1 MRRDDWQW
9 SHGVMEKWGNEIFN
23 TPALQDS
30 NIPIMAARP
39 IRTRARSKY
48 AFALYEV
55 LLGVAIFALGVIA
68 LGRAVEN
75 CLNASTI
82 SAEENVVRQILSDR
96 MAQVQAATAVPE
108 TEKEFKIKTS
118 YGRVILTQKAAP
130 AALTE
135 PDNTL
140 ITGINLVTLTARWEH
155 AGVLQSKQIQF
166 YVYRSS

>member
-1 MRRDDWQW
+1 MRQDDWQW
-9 SHGVMEKWGNEIFN
+9 SDGVMEKWGNEIFN
-23 TPALQDS
+23 TPALQNS

-39 IRTRARSKY
+39 IRTRGRSKY

-96 MAQVQAATAVPE
+96 MAQVQAASAVPE

-155 AGVLQSKQIQF
+155 AGVPQSKQIQF

>member
-1 MRRDDWQW
+1 MRQGDPQSNDE
-9 SHGVMEKWGNEIFN
+9 GMEKWGNEIFN
-23 TPALQDS
+23 TPGPQHS
-30 NIPIMAARP
+30 NIPVMAAR
-39 IRTRARSKY
+39 RLRRRSRSRY

-55 LLGVAIFALGVIA
+55 LLGVAIFAVGVIA

-75 CLNASTI
+75 CINASTI

-96 MAQVQAATAVPE
+96 MAQVQAASAVPDA
-108 TEKEFKIKTS
+108 EKEFKVNTS
-118 YGRVILTQKAAP
+118 YGKVTLTQKAAP

-140 ITGINLVTLTARWEH
+140 ITGINLVTLTAHWDH
-155 AGVLQSKQIQF
+155 AGVPQSKQIQF

>member
-1 MRRDDWQW
+1 MRSQCSDGVVENW
-9 SHGVMEKWGNEIFN
+9 SNRIFN
-23 TPALQDS
+23 TPPLRYS
-30 NIPIMAARP
+30 NTLSMAA
-39 IRTRARSKY
+39 TRARTRKY

-55 LLGVAIFALGVIA
+55 LLGVAVFALGVIA

-96 MAQVQAATAVPE
+96 MAQVQAASAVPDP
-108 TEKEFKIKTS
+108 EKEFKINTS
-118 YGRVILTQKAAP
+118 YGKITLVQKSAP

-140 ITGINLVTLTARWEH
+140 ITGINLVTLTARWDH
-155 AGVLQSKQIQF
+155 GGVPQSKQIQF
-166 YVYRSS
+166 YVYRSG

>member
-1 MRRDDWQW
+1 
-9 SHGVMEKWGNEIFN
+9 MEKWGNEIFN

-118 YGRVILTQKAAP
+118 YGRVIVTQKAAP

-140 ITGINLVTLTARWEH
+140 ITGINLVTLTVRWEH
-155 AGVLQSKQIQF
+155 AGFLQSKQIQF

>member
-1 MRRDDWQW
+1 
-9 SHGVMEKWGNEIFN
+9 
-23 TPALQDS
+23 S
-30 NIPIMAARP
+30 NSSARQHSKTRSMAAR
-39 IRTRARSKY
+39 RVRRRGRSKY

-55 LLGVAIFALGVIA
+55 LLGVAIFSLGVIA

-82 SAEENVVRQILSDR
+82 SAEENIVRQILSDR
-96 MAQVQAATAVPE
+96 MAQVQAASLVPE
-108 TEKEFKIKTS
+108 AEKEFKITTG
-118 YGRVILTQKAAP
+118 YGRVILTQKAVP

-155 AGVLQSKQIQF
+155 AGVPQSKQIQF